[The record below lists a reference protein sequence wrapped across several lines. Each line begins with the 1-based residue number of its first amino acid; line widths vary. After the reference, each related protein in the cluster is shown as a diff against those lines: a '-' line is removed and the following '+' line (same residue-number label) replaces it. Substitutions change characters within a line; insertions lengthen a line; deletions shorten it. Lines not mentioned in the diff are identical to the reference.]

1 MKKDPMHSGNA
12 WHAEGLRW
20 IANLLA
26 DAADFLERP
35 DHEPAMPCHEPDC
48 VGETR
53 LRAHL
58 RGF

>member
-1 MKKDPMHSGNA
+1 MYNETA

-20 IANLLA
+20 IADVLE
-26 DAADFLERP
+26 DVADFLERS
-35 DHEPAMPCHEPDC
+35 DHETTPCREPDC

-58 RGF
+58 RGFQ